1 MAKPMDHVKRP
12 MNAFM
17 VWSRAQRR
25 KMALD
30 NPKMHNSEIS
40 KRLGGEWKLLSD
52 SEKRP
57 FIDEAK
63 RLRAV
68 HMKEHPDYK
77 YRPRRKP
84 KNLIK
89 KDRYHFNVTYNLG
102 EGDPLKSARLSGDA
116 LSDSLS
122 AEKTSVAAA
131 ATRVFFSHHLSAN
144 PYPFLDLNSKMSE
157 LPPAPFPHYSMLGYP
172 SGLPTFPG
180 MGVLAGAPH
189 AHPSAGSPG
198 HMLPYNCLGWP
209 GSGPAVPS
217 SYVLLPG
224 MTKAQHE
231 PYLAYAATI

>member
-102 EGDPLKSARLSGDA
+102 ESDPLKSARLPVDA
-116 LSDSLS
+116 LTDSLS
-122 AEKTSVAAA
+122 AEKTSVAA
-131 ATRVFFSHHLSAN
+131 ATRVFFSHHLSAS
-144 PYPFLDLNSKMSE
+144 PYPFLDLTSKVSE

-172 SGLPTFPG
+172 GGVSAFPG

-189 AHPSAGSPG
+189 AHPSPGNPG
-198 HMLPYNCLGWP
+198 HMVPYNCLGWP

-231 PYLAYAATI
+231 PYLTYAATM